1 MSIREAVRSAP
12 AYHITAQPAAVKL
25 NQNDAAWPLPRHLRP
40 RIAAAQAG
48 LELNR
53 YPDVQAFGLRAQLA
67 GHHDWPEDGIVV
79 AGGSNILIQS
89 LVIAAGIG
97 QRVVTVTPTF
107 SVYSL
112 QAQLLGAQLT
122 EVPLL
127 PGFGLPVEQLL
138 DTLTAGPGVLFIANP
153 AAPTGNLHPPDG
165 ITALVASGREHG
177 WTVVLDQAYHQ
188 FAPSAAQ
195 AFPAEPHVVLLRT
208 FSKALGLAGV
218 RVGYALTSPETAR
231 NLQKAVLPFSVSA
244 WQQATAGV
252 LLAERRFV
260 ADGVAL
266 VCSERERVHAALQR
280 LSVTVWPSAANFLLF
295 RVADAAAVH
304 AGLLDGGVLVRR
316 QDHLPDLAGCL
327 RVSIGLPA
335 ENDLFLGVLQGV
347 LAETH
352 EVAPAAA
359 SSLEES

>member
-1 MSIREAVRSAP
+1 
-12 AYHITAQPAAVKL
+12 
-25 NQNDAAWPLPRHLRP
+25 
-40 RIAAAQAG
+40 
-48 LELNR
+48 
-53 YPDVQAFGLRAQLA
+53 
-67 GHHDWPEDGIVV
+67 
-79 AGGSNILIQS
+79 
-89 LVIAAGIG
+89 
-97 QRVVTVTPTF
+97 
-107 SVYSL
+107 
-112 QAQLLGAQLT
+112 
-122 EVPLL
+122 
-127 PGFGLPVEQLL
+127 
-138 DTLTAGPGVLFIANP
+138 
-153 AAPTGNLHPPDG
+153 
-165 ITALVASGREHG
+165 
-177 WTVVLDQAYHQ
+177 
-188 FAPSAAQ
+188 
-195 AFPAEPHVVLLRT
+195 VVLLRT

-295 RVADAAAVH
+295 RVTDAAAVH

-335 ENDLFLGVLQGV
+335 ENDLFLGVLQEV
-347 LAETH
+347 LAGTH
-352 EVAPAAA
+352 EAAPAAA